1 MNRLAEVRQIPR
13 TAAGLRVRFVSFRSG
28 ARSPLARHIGGA
40 VARAVGT
47 LLDLLIHANGN
58 VIDKA
63 TIASRVWPE
72 KAVSDGNL
80 SQHMYMLRQL
90 LDERARDRAYV
101 MTVRGRGYRFV
112 APVSVVAPVPA
123 PELAG
128 APDRPRRSALAGAP
142 EALHHYCRGAY
153 PPREANRDRA
163 RGGGRTVPGRAAR
176 RSRLRARR

>member
-1 MNRLAEVRQIPR
+1 MNRLAEVRQYLGPPPVY
-13 TAAGLRVRFVSFRSG
+13 AFGSFRFDPVRGLLSHG
-28 ARSPLARHIGGA
+28 TSVVPLPERLA
-40 VARAVGT
+40 T
-47 LLDLLIHANGN
+47 LLGVLIHGNGD

-72 KAVSDGNL
+72 SAVSDGNL

-128 APDRPRRSALAGAP
+128 APDGLD
-142 EALHHYCRGAY
+142 
-153 PPREANRDRA
+153 DR
-163 RGGGRTVPGRAAR
+163 
-176 RSRLRARR
+176 L